1 MNSWIRQ
8 TELFRSPSKLLLL
21 LIFITQIAFPQDASL
36 GQGKEYTLAGI
47 SVTGLQSYNEQTVK
61 TFTGLTVGQRLTI
74 PGEEIANVIKKLWKL
89 DLFSD
94 VEIYQTKI
102 EGEKIWLELSIR
114 ERPTLTDV
122 TVYGVKKRKI
132 EDIINETDLKKGKKL
147 TESLIANTRN
157 YLVNKFRKQG
167 YLNASATIVTKPDT
181 SAVNARSMVINVKKG
196 EKVKISAIHIEG
208 NEKLSDKLLRSGKGL
223 KKTKKKKFYRF
234 WKKSKYIEADYE
246 EDLKN
251 IVDTYAE
258 RGYRDARILSDTFV
272 KVDENN
278 IELRLKLEEGD
289 RYYFGNIDFVG
300 NSVYSDRQLRQIL
313 GIQKGD
319 PYNGVLLKERIA
331 DQSKPDAQDITNQYQ
346 NNGYLFSQINPVEV
360 SAINDTIDFEIRII
374 EGKETFLDHIVV
386 EGNDKTNDHVIYR
399 SLRTTP
405 GQKYSKDAIVRT
417 IRELVQLGFFDA
429 EQIAPDIQNPN
440 PNTGTVDIKYNL
452 VESGSSQIELQGG
465 VGGGGFIG
473 TLGLSFNNFSIQ
485 NIFDGKS
492 YQPVPMGDGQTFS
505 LRLQASRTFRV
516 YSLNFSEPWLGGKK
530 PVGFNLS
537 FQRTQ
542 QFASNFRNGRI
553 DVDKSRGFSITG
565 ISAGLSKR
573 LQWPDDYFSISHGVS
588 YQYYDFNNFNNGL
601 FNFGNGS
608 SNSLTYTL
616 GIARSSQGPSR
627 IFPISGSNFNLT
639 AKFTP
644 PYSLFSGKD
653 FKAIRDE
660 IEEVSLEL
668 LEIGPNDPAAP
679 ALGARLE
686 ALEEERFKLLEFFKI
701 KFKGDWYSR
710 ITGKLVLRTNAEFGF
725 LGNYNKDI
733 GDVPFERFFVGGD
746 GLGNFTL
753 DGRDVIQLRGYEN
766 SSLTPFSTNPI
777 TGRLEQDGG
786 TIYNK
791 FSMELRYP
799 FTLKP
804 TASIYGLAFLE
815 AGNSFNNFSEFNPF
829 QLKRSA
835 GMGLRI
841 FMPAFGLLG
850 IDFGYGFDQDNNPN
864 SIGVS
869 GWQTHFIIGQQF

>member
-1 MNSWIRQ
+1 VNSWIRQ

-21 LIFITQIAFPQDASL
+21 LLFITQIAFPQDASL

-94 VEIYQTKI
+94 VEIYQTKV
-102 EGEKIWLELSIR
+102 EGDKIWLELSIR

-157 YLVNKFRKQG
+157 YLVNKYRKQG

-196 EKVKISAIHIEG
+196 EKVKISSIHIEG

-289 RYYFGNIDFVG
+289 RYYFGDIDFVG

-417 IRELVQLGFFDA
+417 IRELGQLGFFDA

-516 YSLNFSEPWLGGKK
+516 YSLNFAEPWLGGKK

-668 LEIGPNDPAAP
+668 LEIGPTDPAAP

-725 LGNYNKDI
+725 LGNYNNDI

-815 AGNSFNNFSEFNPF
+815 AGNSFNNFNEFNPF

>member
-21 LIFITQIAFPQDASL
+21 LLFITQIAFPQDASL

-94 VEIYQTKI
+94 VEIYQTKV
-102 EGEKIWLELSIR
+102 EGDKIWLELSIR

-157 YLVNKFRKQG
+157 YLVNKYRKQG

-196 EKVKISAIHIEG
+196 EKVKISSIHIEG

-289 RYYFGNIDFVG
+289 RYYFGDIDFVG

-417 IRELVQLGFFDA
+417 IRELGQLGFFDA

-516 YSLNFSEPWLGGKK
+516 YSLNFAEPWLGGKK

-668 LEIGPNDPAAP
+668 LEIGPTDPAAP

-725 LGNYNKDI
+725 LGNYNNDI

-815 AGNSFNNFSEFNPF
+815 AGNSFNNFNEFNPF